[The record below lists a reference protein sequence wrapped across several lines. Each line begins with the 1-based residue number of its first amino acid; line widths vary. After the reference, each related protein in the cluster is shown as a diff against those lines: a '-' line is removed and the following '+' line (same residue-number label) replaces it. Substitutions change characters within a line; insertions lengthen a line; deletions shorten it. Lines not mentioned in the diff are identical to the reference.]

1 MSVAENFS
9 HLAIDPAAFVNSLNS
24 GALDDC
30 LDYLRADA
38 GAAPEAADLNC
49 RLAERLFH
57 HGRGND
63 AVECAWRAFT
73 AVPDDNDT
81 AHFCAWLF
89 SNCGCHEEAGAAY
102 ERLIAHDPDWAA
114 GYRHASGSW
123 AAIGDGDRAIAY
135 AAKASD
141 LAPEN
146 FDFALHAGCLLLDA
160 ERIEEAVL
168 YLTRAVAIEP
178 RSPRALR
185 ALSAA
190 GFTLERPDEA
200 LALALQAATLA
211 PTDIDILIHAAEL
224 LLRRGRADEAAAWL
238 VDVASHNPTQPGLWR
253 LLSAAESQCERL
265 EAAVAAIER
274 AIDLAPETIDYHLHR
289 GHLLYRMGA
298 FAAAAEA
305 VNYAAMLDPAS
316 QAAKRAQLDLLLAD
330 GRVTDATA
338 AGGELLRAFPDD
350 EASAAAVLRVL
361 NRRLDTIDGDY
372 AVIGDR
378 TRRVQRPPRPAPG
391 FAERLRSQG
400 RIIHALIIR
409 ETRTRFGDSRL
420 GYGWALLEPILH
432 IALLSAVFSLLM
444 HGTPPIGTH
453 FFVFYYTGLIPYHLF
468 VHTSTSMTHAI
479 TSNGSLLQLPLVKTF
494 DVILARGL
502 LEFATDIVVA
512 MTLLAGFAAMGTPVL
527 PDDPWTV
534 ATALILVAMFGCGVG
549 FANAVLQ
556 TQFRSWDK
564 LWNNVTRLLYFFSG
578 IFYVPGMMPDWARDI
593 LSWNPVLQAI
603 DWFRAGFFATYQPH
617 WLDRRYLVT
626 VTLMALLLGLGLE
639 RALRRR
645 LSEPL

>member
-1 MSVAENFS
+1 LSVAENFP
-9 HLAIDPAAFVNSLNS
+9 HLADPAAFVNSLNS

-30 LDYLRADA
+30 LDYLRGEE
-38 GAAPEAADLNC
+38 GAAPEAANLNC

-57 HGRGND
+57 NGRSD
-63 AVECAWRAFT
+63 EALECAWRAFT
-73 AVPDDNDT
+73 SAPDDGDT

-89 SNCGCHEEAGAAY
+89 SICGCHAEAAAAY
-102 ERLIAHDPDWAA
+102 ERLIAHDPDWAP

-123 AAIGDGDRAIAY
+123 AAVGDADRTIAY

-141 LAPEN
+141 LAPED
-146 FDFALHAGCLLLDA
+146 FDFALHAGSLLLDA
-160 ERIEEAVL
+160 KRIEEALL

-178 RSPRALR
+178 QSARALR

-200 LALALQAATLA
+200 LTLALQAAALA

-224 LLRRGRADEAAAWL
+224 LLRSGRTDEAAAWL
-238 VDVASHNPTQPGLWR
+238 LDATSQNPTHPVLWR

-265 EAAVAAIER
+265 EAAVAAVER
-274 AIDLAPETIDYHLHR
+274 ALDLAPETIDYYLHR

-305 VNYAAMLDPAS
+305 VNYAAMLDPTS

-378 TRRVQRPPRPAPG
+378 TRRLQRPPRPAPG

-409 ETRTRFGDSRL
+409 ETRTRFGDSEPGVAGDRL
-420 GYGWALLEPILH
+420 VPGRIFRD
-432 IALLSAVFSLLM
+432 LSA
-444 HGTPPIGTH
+444 
-453 FFVFYYTGLIPYHLF
+453 
-468 VHTSTSMTHAI
+468 A
-479 TSNGSLLQLPLVKTF
+479 
-494 DVILARGL
+494 LARPAL
-502 LEFATDIVVA
+502 SRHRHTDSVVA
-512 MTLLAGFAAMGTPVL
+512 GIGNSNAPCAA
-527 PDDPWTV
+527 D
-534 ATALILVAMFGCGVG
+534 
-549 FANAVLQ
+549 
-556 TQFRSWDK
+556 
-564 LWNNVTRLLYFFSG
+564 
-578 IFYVPGMMPDWARDI
+578 
-593 LSWNPVLQAI
+593 
-603 DWFRAGFFATYQPH
+603 
-617 WLDRRYLVT
+617 
-626 VTLMALLLGLGLE
+626 
-639 RALRRR
+639 
-645 LSEPL
+645 